1 MRVFFP
7 DPAFAWV
14 FCVSLIALLS
24 VAAWTDT
31 RSAKIPNR
39 LNVLILALGLL
50 ANAIRSGWLAAVDK
64 PLWAF
69 DTGSAWL
76 GVIDGLLF
84 ALVGFLIAFVAMFL
98 LWIFGL
104 CGGGDVKLLAA
115 IGGWVGCDIN
125 LLRIWLASVVVL
137 LVWFVARLLAQG
149 FSPRKLNRTL
159 DALKKVGKNP
169 EKADGGKGPKQRL
182 RVTYSLP
189 LAVAT
194 AIVLLWVF
202 RFELQ
207 LSHPKPQP
215 QPVGTTAHAR
225 PLPNPA

>member
-1 MRVFFP
+1 VFFP

-14 FCVSLIALLS
+14 FCATLIALTC

-50 ANAIRSGWLAAVDK
+50 ANAIRGGWLAALDK
-64 PLWAF
+64 PVF
-69 DTGSAWL
+69 ETGSAGL

-84 ALVGFLIAFVAMFL
+84 AVFGFLVAFVAMFL

-104 CGGGDVKLLAA
+104 CGGGDVKFLAA
-115 IGGWVGCDIN
+115 IGGWVGCDMN

-137 LVWFVARLLAQG
+137 FVWFVARLVGQG
-149 FSPRKLNRTL
+149 FNPRKLNRTL
-159 DALKKVGKNP
+159 DALKGGKKPDQAN
-169 EKADGGKGPKQRL
+169 GGKGPLKRL

-194 AIVLLWVF
+194 TIVLLWVF

-207 LSHPKPQP
+207 LTLPKPQP
-215 QPVGTTAHAR
+215 QPAGTTAHAR